1 MEDAATAEICRS
13 QVWQWLKHGA
23 ALSDGRAI
31 TQELVKEVIDE
42 ELQQMRDQFGA
53 ARFESGKFDLA
64 ARVFEQIT
72 TSAEFPE
79 FMTLAAYEHI
89 D

>member
-23 ALSDGRAI
+23 RLSDGLPI
-31 TQELVKEVIDE
+31 TQEMVRNIISEHKNRLK
-42 ELQQMRDQFGA
+42 GA
-53 ARFESGKFDLA
+53 RASEA
-64 ARVFEQIT
+64 ADIFQRMMTNDDF
-72 TSAEFPE
+72 AEFLTQE
-79 FMTLAAYEHI
+79 VYDYI